1 MPRIST
7 IQTNFTAGEISPKV
21 RGRVDIA
28 RYQNGAEALEN
39 MVVDIYGGAERA
51 PGTEYV
57 APTAHAD
64 KAGRLLPFTFNRGAA
79 YTLEMGDKLMRVF
92 RAGAGQILVDGVP
105 YEIETPYTDIEV
117 SELRYAQV
125 RDTMFIAHPSH
136 PIHVLRRLAEDAW
149 LITPAPFS
157 VLPFAETGHTFDT
170 ATLTLSN
177 ATVGAGRTATTSAA
191 AFLASDVGRRIAYLT
206 GLAVVTAVSSATVAT
221 VEITSPFADVSVAA
235 GQWILEDSPQTQLTP
250 SIKGTVGQAIT
261 LTLAAAGWRTGAD
274 VDRFVE
280 INRGLVQIKAVTS
293 ATVATGV
300 VKADLDSATAA
311 QAGAWTLQASAWGG
325 INGYP
330 SAVTF
335 NEQRLVAGGTVKYPN
350 GIWGSR
356 TGLYYDFTI
365 GDKDTDAYFYALDG
379 EGNAIEH
386 LASVRAL
393 MSLTLGGEWTLVG
406 GVEKPLTPTNV
417 RAKDGSVYGTAKA
430 RPVRVGDELMF
441 VQRSGRKVRA
451 MGYSLERDSYAA
463 PNLTTLAEHITESGV
478 KEMAFQQEPASL
490 LWCVLNDGRMA
501 TLTIDRDEGVTAWCP
516 HTTDGHY
523 ESVCCVPAG
532 EADEVWVI
540 VRREVGGQ
548 AVRYVERLN
557 AGFRVHSGIVGA
569 SEEGAATWGGLDHLE
584 GKSVTVL
591 ADDVPQG
598 NFVVTDGTIT
608 IPRNAFKIQAGLVAI
623 PRIKLLRPEI
633 QTQTGTAQSNKMR
646 AHKYSLLVL
655 NTSGAMVNS
664 QRVSFRQFGS
674 ELLDKPPPIFSG
686 WKSVGEWGWDD
697 GEMEVEITQPD
708 PLPFHVLAVVRHWTV
723 NE

>member
-64 KAGRLLPFTFNRGAA
+64 KAGRLLKFTFNRSSA
-79 YTLEMGDKLMRVF
+79 YTLEFGDKLMRVF
-92 RAGAGQILVDGVP
+92 RAGAGQILVGGDP
-105 YEIETPYTDIEV
+105 YEIETPYTATEV
-117 SELRYAQV
+117 QELRYAQV
-125 RDTMFIAHPSH
+125 RDTMFIAHPDH

-149 LITPAPFS
+149 VITPAPFS

-170 ATLTLSN
+170 ATLTLSD
-177 ATVGAGRTATTSAA
+177 ATVGAGRTATASTA

-206 GLAVVTAVSSATVAT
+206 GLAVVTTVTSATVAT
-221 VEITSPFADVSVAA
+221 VEITSPFSDAIVAA
-235 GQWILEDSPQTQLTP
+235 GQWILEDSPQAQLTP
-250 SIKGTVGQAIT
+250 SIKGTIGQAIT
-261 LTLAAAGWRTGAD
+261 LTLAAAGWRTGVD

-280 INRGLVQIKAVTS
+280 VNRGLVQIKAVTS

-386 LASVRAL
+386 LASVRSL
-393 MSLTLGGEWTLVG
+393 MALTLGGEWTLVG

-516 HTTDGHY
+516 HTTDGYY
-523 ESVCCVPAG
+523 ESVCCIPAG

-548 AVRYVERLN
+548 TVRYVERLN
-557 AGFRVHSGIVGA
+557 ASFRVHSGIVGI
-569 SEEGAATWGGLDHLE
+569 SEEGASTWGGLDHLE

-598 NFVVTDGTIT
+598 DYVVTDGAIT
-608 IPRNAFKIQAGLVAI
+608 IPRNAFRIQAGLVVI

-655 NTSGAMVNS
+655 NTSGAMVNG

-674 ELLDKPPPIFSG
+674 ELLDRPPPIFSG

-697 GEMEVEITQPD
+697 GEMEVEISQPD
-708 PLPFHVLAVVRHWTV
+708 PLPFHMLAVVRHWTT
-723 NE
+723 NA